1 MAKTRKLIDLDN
13 DTIKVLQSKADKD
26 NRSLKNY
33 IETMLVKH
41 SKR

>member
-1 MAKTRKLIDLDN
+1 MKHRKIIDLDK
-13 DTIKVLQSKADKD
+13 DTVKLLQSKADKD